1 MKIYRYNLEFEKF
14 HDGILEQAL
23 ELRNKEFVRKNM
35 VYSRYITWDEHL
47 KWYSELNPETN
58 FYFLIRSNHIPVGV
72 FNFKDLDKENKR
84 AELGIFMGREDILRT
99 PVPFLCCL
107 TLIDLAVKLFQISPF
122 TKVKTGAG
130 DIESLNTS
138 LGYEL
143 AERHEHFVVNNLNI
157 NKHYQLTAK
166 VRKAADA
173 LFSKNKYSDSFKIQ
187 IDENDSTDEGVK
199 YLLQL
204 FNLLNPEETNDFILI
219 NE

>member
-14 HDGILEQAL
+14 HEGILKIAL

-72 FNFKDLDKENKR
+72 FNFKDLDIENKR

-122 TKVKTGAG
+122 TKVKTGAS
-130 DIESLNTS
+130 DIESLNKS

-143 AERHEHFVVNNLNI
+143 AETHEHYIVNNLNI
-157 NKHYQLTAK
+157 EKHYQLSKK
-166 VRKAADA
+166 VRKAADV
-173 LFSKNKYSDSFKIQ
+173 LFPNNNQSESFKIQ
-187 IDENDSTDEGVK
+187 INEEDADDNSVKFLIHLYESLRPENKNE
-199 YLLQL
+199 
-204 FNLLNPEETNDFILI
+204 FILTD
-219 NE
+219 

>member
-14 HDGILEQAL
+14 HEGIIKIAL

-72 FNFKDLDKENKR
+72 FNFKDLDIENKR

-122 TKVKTGAG
+122 TKVKTGAS
-130 DIESLNTS
+130 DIESLNKS

-143 AERHEHFVVNNLNI
+143 AETHEHYIVNNLNI
-157 NKHYQLTAK
+157 EKHYQLSKK
-166 VRKAADA
+166 VRKAADV
-173 LFSKNKYSDSFKIQ
+173 LFPNNNQSESFKIQ
-187 IDENDSTDEGVK
+187 INEEDADDNSVKFLIHLYESLRPENKNE
-199 YLLQL
+199 
-204 FNLLNPEETNDFILI
+204 FILTD
-219 NE
+219 